1 MSALLVVSISTCEI
15 NKSFHPPKLTG
26 PVGLGNKITISSS
39 KEDAINFNPFS
50 QNVDG
55 FHRW

>member
-26 PVGLGNKITISSS
+26 PVGLGNEITISSS
-39 KEDAINFNPFS
+39 KEDAINFHP
-50 QNVDG
+50 NVDG
-55 FHRW
+55 FHKW